1 MKDGS
6 FSGIPRK
13 DSWWGQLPREAWRTF
28 LEDFSRY
35 RNAKEHI
42 AVLKRQYGIN
52 KISSSAYYRA
62 KSWFLNYFD
71 GEKQRQTNQDNDTSN
86 GARRW
91 FYPGHD
97 PAAVVRILK
106 SKSGIDLQDH
116 EADRILRLYAFMQ
129 QEFDDCRH
137 PGTAQV
143 IRIAVNKASDMFAL
157 EYETELGLVKDLDVL
172 VKVGLLVAEDL
183 NSGNKKKGQ
192 NNA

>member
-91 FYPGHD
+91 YYPGHD
-97 PAAVVRILK
+97 RVAISRIIK
-106 SKSGIDLQDH
+106 RKSGIDLQDH
-116 EADRILRLYAFMQ
+116 VSDRILRLYAFMQ
-129 QEFDDCRH
+129 EEFDDCRT
-137 PGTAQV
+137 PGSASA
-143 IRIAVNKASDMFAL
+143 IRSALNKVSDTFAL
-157 EYETELGLVKDLDVL
+157 EYETELDLVNDLNVL
-172 VKVGLLVAEDL
+172 VKVGLLAAL
-183 NSGNKKKGQ
+183 
-192 NNA
+192 